1 LLLLSLSSSGFS
13 FDFCGSALD
22 DIDFLSAGF
31 CDLPTLV
38 VLAFFVGLF
47 LSGFRELAE
56 ADTQLLDLNDSIPFV
71 AADGRMVLNLEFFLL

>member
-1 LLLLSLSSSGFS
+1 MLSSGFS
-13 FDFCGSALD
+13 FSFCANALD

-38 VLAFFVGLF
+38 VLAFLVGLLF
-47 LSGFRELAE
+47 PGFRELPEAE
-56 ADTQLLDLNDSIPFV
+56 TQLLDLNDSIPFV